1 VVSLSGPLPGLAL
14 TWQLDGIS
22 LFFGLVVLSISAATT
37 LYAIGSARGH
47 KTFPGSWRLY
57 VLFIL
62 AMLGVVV
69 AGDGFTFLLAW
80 ETMSLASFGLVLTDH
95 RRGAVREA
103 AWAYVV
109 MTHTAT
115 AFIVAAFLLLA
126 RAHGSLVFADWTAQ
140 VTKLDPVLA
149 SVVFALGLVG
159 FGTKAGMI
167 PLHVW
172 LPRAHPVA
180 PAHVSALMS
189 GVMIKLGIYG
199 LMRLSFDWLAPG
211 PAWWGAVLLVLGA
224 TSAVL
229 GVLYA
234 LMQHDLKRLLA
245 YHSVENIG
253 IILMGLGAAVVARS
267 LGAQAVMA
275 LALSAAL
282 FHVANHATFKA
293 LLFMGA
299 GSIDAAVGS
308 RDLEN
313 YGGLLRRMPITGV
326 CFLIGSAAISAVP
339 PLNGFA
345 SEWLTFQS
353 LLTLG
358 RVATEPQTALL
369 PLMAGGALALT
380 GALAVACFVKA
391 FGVGF
396 LALARTPRAAAAREA
411 GVLELVAMGALSVIC
426 IVLGLGA
433 VPVVAFIGQLVS
445 SAAVPLAGGLGPI
458 GGGAGRLVVPG
469 VALALVAL
477 AAAAVLFPRLLGPV
491 QTRVAETWACGI
503 TLLPIHEYT
512 ATAFAKPI
520 RLMFRDIVRP
530 VRDVGVVHRAGTRF
544 VASVSYRSHIAPV
557 FERYVYVAITDRLV
571 AVAHFVRRAQ
581 NGSLQTY
588 LAYVFVAVLTALLL
602 AR

>member
-1 VVSLSGPLPGLAL
+1 MDGPLPGLVL
-14 TWQLDGIS
+14 TWQLDGTS
-22 LFFGLVVLSISAATT
+22 LFFGLVVLSISAVTT
-37 LYAIGSARGH
+37 LYAIGHARHQHG
-47 KTFPGSWRLY
+47 FPGSSLLY
-57 VLFIL
+57 LLFIL
-62 AMLGVVV
+62 AMLGVVL

-80 ETMSLASFGLVLTDH
+80 ETMSLASFALVLTDH
-95 RRGAVREA
+95 RRKAVREA
-103 AWAYVV
+103 AWAYLV

-126 RAHGSLVFADWTAQ
+126 RTAGSLVFADWTAQ
-140 VTKLDPVLA
+140 AAALDPAVATL
-149 SVVFALGLVG
+149 VFALGLVG

-199 LMRLSFDWLAPG
+199 LLRLSFDWLAPG
-211 PAWWGAVLLVLGA
+211 PAWWGALILALGA

-253 IILMGLGAAVVARS
+253 IILLGIGVALVGRS
-267 LGAQAVMA
+267 LDLPAVTA
-275 LALSAAL
+275 IGLAAAL

-299 GSIDAAVGS
+299 GAIDAAVGT
-308 RDLEN
+308 RDLERL
-313 YGGLLRRMPITGV
+313 GGLIRRMPVTAF
-326 CFLIGSAAISAVP
+326 CFLVGSAAISGLP

-358 RVATEPQTALL
+358 RVADEPQTALL
-369 PLMAGGALALT
+369 PLLAGGALALT

-391 FGVGF
+391 FGVSF
-396 LALARTPRAAAAREA
+396 LALPRSPHAAAAREA
-411 GVLELVAMGALSVIC
+411 GALELLAMGMLSLACVA
-426 IVLGLGA
+426 LGLGA
-433 VPVVAFIGQLVS
+433 APVVSFIGELVP
-445 SAAVPLAGGLGPI
+445 SAAASPLGPALGLTSI
-458 GGGAGRLVVPG
+458 GAGRLVVPG

-477 AAAAVLFPRLLGPV
+477 AALAVLVPRLLGPV
-491 QTRVAETWACGI
+491 RSRVAETWACGI
-503 TLLPIHEYT
+503 TLQPIHEYT

-530 VRDVGVVHRAGTRF
+530 VRDVGIVHRTGTRF
-544 VASVSYRSHIAPV
+544 VASVHYRSHIAPV
-557 FERYVYVAITDRLV
+557 FERYVYLAIKDRLV
-571 AVAHFVRRAQ
+571 AVAHVVRRAQ

>member
-1 VVSLSGPLPGLAL
+1 MSAEGPLPGLVL

-22 LFFGLVVLSISAATT
+22 AFFGLVILSIAAVTT
-37 LYAIGSARGH
+37 LYAIGHSRHQHG
-47 KTFPGSWRLY
+47 FPGSSVLY
-57 VLFIL
+57 LLFIVS
-62 AMLGVVV
+62 MLGVVI

-80 ETMSLASFGLVLTDH
+80 ETMSLTSFGLVLTEH
-95 RRGAVREA
+95 RREAVREA
-103 AWAYVV
+103 AWAYLV

-126 RAHGSLVFADWTAQ
+126 RTTGSLLFADWTARADA
-140 VTKLDPVLA
+140 LDPVVATL
-149 SVVFALGLVG
+149 VFGLGLVG

-172 LPRAHPVA
+172 LPQAHPVA

-199 LMRLSFDWLAPG
+199 LVRLSFDWLAPG
-211 PAWWGAVLLVLGA
+211 PAWWGALVLALGA

-253 IILMGLGAAVVARS
+253 IILLGIGVALVGRSLDQPSVVAI
-267 LGAQAVMA
+267 G
-275 LALSAAL
+275 LAAAL

-299 GSIDAAVGS
+299 GAIDSAVGT
-308 RDLEN
+308 REIERL
-313 YGGLLRRMPITGV
+313 GGLIRRMPLTAL
-326 CFLIGSAAISAVP
+326 CFLVGSAAISGLP

-358 RVATEPQTALL
+358 RVAEEPQTALL
-369 PLMAGGALALT
+369 PLLAGGALALT
-380 GALAVACFVKA
+380 AALAVACFVKA
-391 FGVGF
+391 FGVSF
-396 LALARTPRAAAAREA
+396 LAMPRSAEAAVAREA
-411 GVLELVAMGALSVIC
+411 GVLELIAMGALALAC
-426 IVLGLGA
+426 IALGLGA
-433 VPVVAFIGQLVS
+433 VPVVWGIGQLVP
-445 SAAVPLAGGLGPI
+445 AAAILLPAPALGVV
-458 GGGAGRLVVPG
+458 GVGSGRLVVPG
-469 VALALVAL
+469 IALVLVAL
-477 AAAAVLFPRLLGPV
+477 AALAVLVPRLLGPV
-491 QTRVAETWACGI
+491 RSRVAETWACGI
-503 TLLPIHEYT
+503 TLQPIHEYT

-530 VRDVGVVHRAGTRF
+530 VRDVGIVHRAGTRF
-544 VASVSYRSHIAPV
+544 VASVQYRSHIAPV
-557 FERYVYVAITDRLV
+557 FERYVYLAITDRLV
-571 AVAHFVRRAQ
+571 AVARIVRRAQ

-588 LAYVFVAVLTALLL
+588 LAYVFAAVLAALLL

>member
-1 VVSLSGPLPGLAL
+1 M
-14 TWQLDGIS
+14 TWQLDGLS
-22 LFFGLVVLSISAATT
+22 AFFGLVILSIAAVTT
-37 LYAIGSARGH
+37 LYAIGHSQHQRG
-47 KTFPGSWRLY
+47 FPGSPILY
-57 VLFIL
+57 LLFIL
-62 AMLGVVV
+62 SMLGVVI

-80 ETMSLASFGLVLTDH
+80 ETMSLTSFGLVLTEH
-95 RRGAVREA
+95 RREAVREA
-103 AWAYVV
+103 AWAYLV

-126 RAHGSLVFADWTAQ
+126 RTTGSLFFADWTARADA
-140 VTKLDPVLA
+140 LDPVVA
-149 SVVFALGLVG
+149 SLVFGLGLVG

-199 LMRLSFDWLAPG
+199 LVRLSFDWLAPG
-211 PAWWGAVLLVLGA
+211 PAWWGALVLALGA
-224 TSAVL
+224 MSAVL

-253 IILMGLGAAVVARS
+253 IILLGIGVALVGRSLELPSVVAI
-267 LGAQAVMA
+267 G
-275 LALSAAL
+275 LAAAL
-282 FHVANHATFKA
+282 FHVVNHATFKA

-299 GSIDAAVGS
+299 GAIDSAVGT
-308 RDLEN
+308 REIERF
-313 YGGLLRRMPITGV
+313 GGLIRRMPLTAL
-326 CFLIGSAAISAVP
+326 CFLVGSAAISGLP

-353 LLTLG
+353 LLTLA
-358 RVATEPQTALL
+358 RAAEEPQTALI
-369 PLMAGGALALT
+369 PLLAGGALALT
-380 GALAVACFVKA
+380 AALAVACFVKA
-391 FGVGF
+391 FGVSF
-396 LALARTPRAAAAREA
+396 LAMPRSAEAAAAREA
-411 GVLELVAMGALSVIC
+411 GVLELVAMGALALAC

-433 VPVVAFIGQLVS
+433 VPVLWGIGQLVP
-445 SAAVPLAGGLGPI
+445 AAAISLPAPALGVV
-458 GGGAGRLVVPG
+458 GVGSGRLVVPG
-469 VALALVAL
+469 IALALVAL
-477 AAAAVLFPRLLGPV
+477 AALAVLVPRLLGPV
-491 QTRVAETWACGI
+491 RSRIAETWACGI
-503 TLLPIHEYT
+503 TLQPIHEYT

-530 VRDVGVVHRAGTRF
+530 VRDVGIVHRAGTRF
-544 VASVSYRSHIAPV
+544 VASVHYRSHIAPV
-557 FERYVYVAITDRLV
+557 FERYVYLAITDRLV
-571 AVAHFVRRAQ
+571 AVARIVRRAQ

-588 LAYVFVAVLTALLL
+588 LAYVFVAVLAALLL